1 MFFKMPPTVTKEYA
15 ERMGY
20 DAEFNGANTTNC
32 HFSLFG
38 SPELTKAWEL
48 GKRRGAEA
56 KQKDVKHNGISCA

>member
-1 MFFKMPPTVTKEYA
+1 MLFKMPPPVTKDYA

-38 SPELTKAWEL
+38 KPELTKAWES

-56 KQKDVKHNGISCA
+56 KQKDMAHKAIG